1 MIIYGA
7 SGHGKVIADIL
18 KKRGVSNIF
27 FWDDDINSKVY
38 GYVVN
43 KPSLT
48 SNKDSVVVAIGNN
61 FVRKEIVD
69 KNTFHYASA
78 IHPNAIIA
86 ENVTIQEGTVVMAGV
101 IVNTSTIIGKHCI
114 LNSSCTIDHDCLIH
128 DFVHVSPN
136 ATLSGSVQVGKGCW
150 IGAGATIIHGV
161 TIGKW
166 AVVGAGDIILN
177 DVPDYAVIVGNP
189 GKIIKYNPIIN
200 E

>member
-43 KPSLT
+43 MPSLT
-48 SNKDSVVVAIGNN
+48 YNKDSVVVAIGNN
-61 FVRKEIVD
+61 FVRKGIVD

-136 ATLSGSVQVGKGCW
+136 ATLSGSVQVGEGCW

-166 AVVGAGDIILN
+166 AVVGAGAIILN